1 MEKAITRPLI
11 VRRGMPYFLLFSIYA
26 IVNTYLPIM
35 LRTLGF
41 STAQIGIL
49 LGVIEIAGVCAPFFI
64 TRRLD
69 KTGRYGLVMCIFGFD
84 IALLLL
90 PLLHSH
96 SFFVTAICLGI
107 LP

>member
-64 TRRLD
+64 LRYCCYRSSTPILFLLRRSA
-69 KTGRYGLVMCIFGFD
+69 LVF
-84 IALLLL
+84 L
-90 PLLHSH
+90 P
-96 SFFVTAICLGI
+96 
-107 LP
+107 